1 MTADEIENMKKI
13 VESIQSMDKFDQ
25 MEILKIL
32 VNNSCKI
39 NENKSGVFV
48 NLTLLPQNV
57 LDEMREYIRYIKF
70 KQDSIDTFETKK
82 LNTKILSLFKQIKT
96 SLQIKYILHLESNKT
111 CVIHY

>member
-1 MTADEIENMKKI
+1 MTMTMTANDIENMKKI

-32 VNNSCKI
+32 VSNSCKI

-57 LDEMREYIRYIKF
+57 LDEMCEYIRYIKF

-82 LNTKILSLFKQIKT
+82 TEYKNTFFIQT
-96 SLQIKYILHLESNKT
+96 NKDEFT
-111 CVIHY
+111 NKVYSTP